1 MDKKNFT
8 ISNAFCTAMA
18 ALLLS
23 GCATKSPTLSS
34 GNIEYGDSKAVETLT
49 NEFGSTDLQTIAESM
64 ANSLLQAPVLAAKSR
79 PLVTVAEVKNRTSEY
94 IDTKSITDSIR
105 ARILKS
111 GMVRFAVDTSEMQTQ
126 VDELVRQNQTGLY
139 KKSKSKKMG
148 NMEGADFRIEG
159 TITSIVKRAGDIKDV
174 YYKFSLQLID
184 NESGVME
191 WADEK
196 EIRKTSNRSMF

>member
-1 MDKKNFT
+1 MSKN
-8 ISNAFCTAMA
+8 ALKVTAI
-18 ALLLS
+18 ALLLNA
-23 GCATKSPTLSS
+23 CATQSPTLSS

-64 ANSLLQAPVLAAKSR
+64 ANSLLQSPALFAKSR

-105 ARILKS
+105 SKIVKS
-111 GMVRFAVDTSEMQTQ
+111 GMVRFAVDTSAMQTQ
-126 VDELVRQNQTGLY
+126 VDELARQNQSGLY
-139 KKSKSKKMG
+139 KKSTSKKMG

-159 TITSIVKRAGDIKDV
+159 TITSIVKRTSDIKDV

-184 NESGVME
+184 IESGTME

-196 EIRKTSNRSMF
+196 EIRKTSNKSMF

>member
-1 MDKKNFT
+1 MN
-8 ISNAFCTAMA
+8 SNAFKATAI

-23 GCATKSPTLSS
+23 GCATQSPTLSS
-34 GNIEYGDSKAVETLT
+34 GNVQYGDSKAVETLT

-64 ANSLLQAPVLAAKSR
+64 ASSLLQTPVLAAKSR

-105 ARILKS
+105 AKILKS
-111 GMVRFAVDTSEMQTQ
+111 GMVRFAVDTSAMQTQ
-126 VDELVRQNQTGLY
+126 VDELTRQNQSGLY

-159 TITSIVKRAGDIKDV
+159 TITSIVKRAGDVKDV

-184 NESGVME
+184 IESGTME

-196 EIRKTSNRSMF
+196 EIRKTSNKSMF

>member
-1 MDKKNFT
+1 MYK
-8 ISNAFCTAMA
+8 SNNVLKSTAI

-23 GCATKSPTLSS
+23 GCATQSPTLSS
-34 GNIEYGDSKAVETLT
+34 GNVEYGDSKAVETLT

-64 ANSLLQAPVLAAKSR
+64 ASSLLQSPALFEKKR
-79 PLVTVAEVKNRTSEY
+79 PLVTVAEVKNKTSEY

-105 ARILKS
+105 TKIVKS
-111 GMVRFAVDTSEMQTQ
+111 GMVRFAVDTSAMQTQ
-126 VDELVRQNQTGLY
+126 VDELTRQNQSGLY

-159 TITSIVKRAGDIKDV
+159 TITSIVKRVGDVKDV
-174 YYKFSLQLID
+174 YYKFSLQLVD
-184 NESGVME
+184 NESGTME

-196 EIRKTSNRSMF
+196 EIRKTSNKSMF